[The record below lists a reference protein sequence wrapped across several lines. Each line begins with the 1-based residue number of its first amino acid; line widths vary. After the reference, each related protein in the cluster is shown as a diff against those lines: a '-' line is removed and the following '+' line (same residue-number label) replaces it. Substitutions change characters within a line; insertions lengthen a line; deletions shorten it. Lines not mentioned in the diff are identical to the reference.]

1 MDRKWYSALEIP
13 HILECWETLGID
25 EESISKAKQAAI
37 NPLLN
42 LNFRDVK
49 PENFVAFVDN
59 DRNKPRSLETV
70 PIDHKSVIPGQLAIL
85 LFSNVTSFENT
96 APEFM
101 IRNMIV
107 PTIQGGRMYQFTITA
122 LQILYFG
129 GENTMVWAF
138 KNAYS
143 VEYLSSE
150 TPNGIEGFV
159 GDVLH
164 HWEQTCRLHISL
176 HFDGCDDDRKREM
189 DHLFLG
195 YMYLILTHDKDR
207 PCSLTLRKRWA
218 FYPESLHF
226 QFQF

>member
-25 EESISKAKQAAI
+25 EKSISKAKQAAI

-101 IRNMIV
+101 ILEHDCSHHPRWTHV
-107 PTIQGGRMYQFTITA
+107 
-122 LQILYFG
+122 
-129 GENTMVWAF
+129 
-138 KNAYS
+138 S
-143 VEYLSSE
+143 VYDHGPPDFVLWWREYHGL
-150 TPNGIEGFV
+150 GF
-159 GDVLH
+159 
-164 HWEQTCRLHISL
+164 
-176 HFDGCDDDRKREM
+176 
-189 DHLFLG
+189 
-195 YMYLILTHDKDR
+195 
-207 PCSLTLRKRWA
+207 
-218 FYPESLHF
+218 
-226 QFQF
+226 